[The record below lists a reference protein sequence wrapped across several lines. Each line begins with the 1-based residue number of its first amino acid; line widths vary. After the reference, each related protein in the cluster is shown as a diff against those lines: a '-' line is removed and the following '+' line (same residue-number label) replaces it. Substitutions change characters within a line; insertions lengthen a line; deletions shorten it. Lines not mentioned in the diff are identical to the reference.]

1 MVNLHKYSSI
11 FIANWKLN
19 GNSSFLKDYYEKLK
33 VYPNNCTIICSPS
46 IYLKSLKGNNE
57 NLFCGAQDISTY
69 KGAYTG
75 ELSASMLRDNNIDF
89 CLVGHSERRQYFAE
103 TNDNVNIKSSN
114 LIEENI
120 IPVICIGETLEQ
132 KEKNLT
138 EEILSTQIEDSI
150 PKSAN
155 HQNALIAYE
164 PVWAIGTGL
173 SASVEQ
179 VKNAHILVR
188 KIISDYFN
196 VSPNDLNLL
205 YGGSVKSSS
214 AHELSSIDEVS
225 GFLIGGASLDVD
237 HFCEISKIITEV
249 KHV

>member
-1 MVNLHKYSSI
+1 MVNLDKYSSI

-33 VYPNNCTIICSPS
+33 VNSNNCTIICSPS

-57 NLFCGAQDISTY
+57 NLFCGAQDVSSY
-69 KGAYTG
+69 KEGAYTG
-75 ELSASMLRDNNIDF
+75 ELSASMLKDNNIDF

-138 EEILSTQIEDSI
+138 EEILSTQIKYSV
-150 PKSAN
+150 PNLAN

-173 SASVEQ
+173 TASPEQ
-179 VKNAHILVR
+179 AQEMHKFIRQKFTEKFSESISSNLS
-188 KIISDYFN
+188 II
-196 VSPNDLNLL
+196 
-205 YGGSVKSSS
+205 YGGSVKPSS
-214 AHELSSIDEVS
+214 AKNIFNQPDVD
-225 GFLIGGASLDVD
+225 GGLIGGASLNANDFSD
-237 HFCEISKIITEV
+237 IINSI
-249 KHV
+249 

>member
-1 MVNLHKYSSI
+1 MVNLDKYSSI

-33 VYPNNCTIICSPS
+33 VNSNNCTIICSPS

-57 NLFCGAQDISTY
+57 NLFCGAQDVSSY
-69 KGAYTG
+69 KEGAYTG
-75 ELSASMLRDNNIDF
+75 ELSASMLKDNNIDF

-103 TNDNVNIKSSN
+103 TNDNVNTKSSN

-138 EEILSTQIEDSI
+138 EEILSTQIKDSI
-150 PKSAN
+150 PNLAN
-155 HQNALIAYE
+155 HQNTLIAYE

-173 SASVEQ
+173 TPDENEIKDTHLHIKSKLDQ
-179 VKNAHILVR
+179 HFNADTPI
-188 KIISDYFN
+188 
-196 VSPNDLNLL
+196 L
-205 YGGSVKSSS
+205 YGGSANAENCSQII
-214 AHELSSIDEVS
+214 SIDNV
-225 GFLIGGASLDVD
+225 GGLLVGGASL
-237 HFCEISKIITEV
+237 K
-249 KHV
+249 KHDFIAICNC